1 VEGIVDI
8 AAVIAAAEV
17 WNVVVLYAKTAYKV
31 EDSMAK

>member
-1 VEGIVDI
+1 MAI
-8 AAVIAAAEV
+8 AAVTAAAEV